1 MKLSDLTRYKNIAL
15 QAHNIPDADAVS
27 SAYVLQ
33 KYLERHSCK
42 AKIIYGGPAKITKP
56 SLMMFIEA
64 MGIEIEMVSGIP
76 AGTDLLIT
84 VDCQYGA
91 GNVQKFPCEKFAV
104 IDHHIVEIPECE
116 LSEINPRLGSCAT
129 LVHSMLLKEDDI
141 GDFLENEKIRTALY
155 YGLFTDT
162 NGMSELRHPLDR
174 DLADVPFDKALIK
187 KLKNATI
194 TMPELSI
201 VSGALGKYNVIGDV
215 GLFKAE
221 PCDPNILGFSS
232 DIAMQVDSLGA
243 CVLFSVVN
251 GGIKLSVRSC
261 SREIM
266 ANELAAFLCEGC
278 GSGGGNLEKAG
289 GFLKNTEEHLISRLK
304 EYAVAFDK
312 IYAGETPVDFASMK
326 RYRKLPI
333 EIGFAKST
341 DLFRDGTK
349 LTVRTME
356 GDIDL
361 TAKENIYIMIGIEG
375 EIYPILRE
383 KFEKNYQVL
392 DKKYEPVSEYPP
404 TVIDRYSGEKHSIL
418 SCAKVCVPT
427 NEKII
432 KAKQVEKR
440 TKVFTYWDAE
450 KYFSGKPGDFLAANE
465 NDLQDC
471 YIVNERIFYKTYALI
486 EG

>member
-1 MKLSDLTRYKNIAL
+1 MKLSDLTSYKNIVL
-15 QAHNIPDADAVS
+15 QTHNIPDADAVS
-27 SAYVLQ
+27 CAYVLQ
-33 KYLERHSCK
+33 KYFEQHSCN

-56 SLMMFIEA
+56 SLMLFIEA
-64 MGIEIEMVSGIP
+64 MSIEIEFVSEP
-76 AGTDLLIT
+76 PENTDLLIT

-91 GNVQKFPCEKFAV
+91 GNVQKFPCRRFAV
-104 IDHHIVEIPECE
+104 IDHHMVEIPECE

-129 LVHSMLLKEDDI
+129 LVYGMLLKEDN
-141 GDFLENEKIRTALY
+141 GDFLKDEKINTALY

-174 DLADVPFDKALIK
+174 DLADVLFDKALIK

-201 VSGALGKYNVIGDV
+201 VSSALGKFNVIENI

-232 DIAMQVDSLGA
+232 DIAMQVDSLDA

-251 GGIKLSVRSC
+251 GGVKLSVRSC

-266 ANELAAFLCEGC
+266 ANELAAFLCEGY

-289 GFLKNTEEHLISRLK
+289 GFLKNSEEHLISKLK
-304 EYAVAFDK
+304 EYTVAFDK
-312 IYAGETPVDFASMK
+312 IYAGETSVDFAPMK
-326 RYRKLPI
+326 RYRKLPV
-333 EIGFAKST
+333 EIGFVKST
-341 DLFRDGTK
+341 DLFNDGAK

-356 GDIDL
+356 GDVDL

-375 EIYPILRE
+375 EVYPILRE
-383 KFEKNYQVL
+383 KFEKNYQIL

-404 TVIDRYSGEKHSIL
+404 TVIDRFSGEKHSIL
-418 SCAKVCVPT
+418 NCAKVCTPVS
-427 NEKII
+427 EKII
-432 KAKQVEKR
+432 KAKQIEKR

-450 KYFSGKPGDFLAANE
+450 KYFSGKLGDFLAANE
-465 NDLQDC
+465 NDLQDI

-486 EG
+486 DD